1 MRSKKVLA
9 AIIAAAMATTVG
21 LSSLPAFAQ
30 ESSTS
35 IQDLTVNYQAD
46 PLGVDSQESIRFSWN
61 MDSNLIGQ
69 GQQSYQI
76 KLYQGDVSGDAIWDS
91 GVVTSSQSTGIVY
104 NGSQLDNETHYCW
117 TVTVVDKQGKSI
129 TSEPAHFDTGCDFGD
144 AKWIIPA
151 SQENGAP
158 MLRTEQKLTGKE
170 VASAKLYIS
179 SLGIYTAYLNGQE
192 VKAEQNGETVDDI
205 FNPGWTDYK
214 YYTNYQTYDVTE
226 YISGDSLAMGV
237 MLGKGWY
244 AGNIGGAGAYQD
256 VIGDSGEGATNELA
270 LIAKLAITYADGST
284 QVINTNQNDWKS
296 SDYSPVTANDY
307 FDGESYDANI
317 AKEVS
322 GWNNTGYDTASWSN
336 VVESS
341 YIGELRSS
349 TKAVARVAE
358 EYTQHPVSAFTY
370 HDSETLTPEEA
381 GNDYGAVTKHD
392 VDISKDITLK
402 AGDKLIVDMGQNMV
416 GVANLSI
423 SGPQGTTMTL
433 RHAEMLNDGKKNPT
447 VETGGS
453 DGPKDTLYITS
464 LRTAKA
470 TDTYIFSDEEQQTFQ
485 PSFTFHGFRYLEVTA
500 DQEVTIH
507 NLEGSVIT
515 AVGERTGYLETS
527 NADINQLVSNTLWS
541 QKGNYLSVP
550 TDCPQRDERT
560 GWTGDAQLFAQTGV
574 YNFDVFSFLENYT
587 EIMQE
592 HASRNSNIYSCI
604 IPGTPVIPGFVNI
617 IASGWSDAGIIIPWV
632 LYQQTGDITY
642 IKDNFEEMNLY
653 METVDQQGYNPIL
666 FGDWLTFSGASTPY
680 MNAVYQVYTTQL
692 MSKMA
697 DAIGNTEAKQK
708 YDAKYDTLKTAFME
722 KYVDEQGNILS
733 STADNVTTSTHG
745 YPVVDNAQ
753 TALLWA
759 LKCGLYDSTEQRDVM
774 IANLIAN
781 IKNEDGSIREGY
793 DENTLAVGF
802 LGVNVILPV
811 LTEIGAQ
818 DVAYDL
824 LLQDSMP
831 SWLYSV
837 KNGATTIWERWN
849 SYSVDNSFGDS
860 GMNSFNHYSYGAC
873 LEWMYEY
880 MTGINADE
888 DNPGFQ
894 SIILQPTVDESGR
907 ITYAN
912 GSYDSVYGNIVSN
925 WTAND
930 GTMSSYH
937 AEIPANT
944 SATLYLPVTEEMAK
958 SINVE
963 GIAFTG
969 MEENN
974 GETVAAFTVQA
985 GGYDFTIDGDKLN
998 VSVADGYVTNN
1009 TEPTPSNPSE
1019 EPSETPS
1026 ETPSTPSEE
1035 PSSNPS
1041 GNSSQDAPQ
1050 TGDVALPIAGVAVLA
1065 IAGGAVYIM
1074 KKIRR

>member
-1 MRSKKVLA
+1 MKSKKMLA
-9 AIIAAAMATTVG
+9 AVIAAAMATTVG

-30 ESSTS
+30 DSYTL
-35 IQDLTVNYQAD
+35 IDDLTINYQVN
-46 PLGVDSQESIRFSWN
+46 PLGVDSQDAIRFSWN

-76 KLYQGDVSGDAIWDS
+76 KLYQDNTTGNPVWDS
-91 GVVTSSQSTGIVY
+91 GVVSSSQSSGIAY
-104 NGSQLDNETHYCW
+104 NGNQLKNETHYCW
-117 TVTVVDKQGKSI
+117 IVTVVDKQGKSI

-144 AKWIIPA
+144 AKWIMPT

-214 YYTNYQTYDVTE
+214 YYTNYQTYDVTN

-244 AGNIGGAGAYQD
+244 AGNISSVGAYQN

-317 AKEVS
+317 AKKVA
-322 GWNNTGYDTASWSN
+322 GWNNVGYDTSNWSN
-336 VVESS
+336 VTEGNYV
-341 YIGELRSS
+341 GKLHSS

-370 HDSETLTPEEA
+370 NDSETLTPEQA
-381 GNDYGAVTKHD
+381 GNDFGAVTKHD

-416 GVANLSI
+416 GVTNLSI
-423 SGPQGTTMTL
+423 SGPQGATMTL
-433 RHAEMLNDGKKNPT
+433 RHAEMLNDGRKNPT
-447 VETGGS
+447 LESGGS
-453 DGPKDTLYITS
+453 DGPKDTLYMRAITN
-464 LRTAKA
+464 AKV
-470 TDTYIFSDEEQQTFQ
+470 TDTYTFSDDATQTFQ
-485 PSFTFHGFRYLEVTA
+485 PSFTYHGFRYVEITA
-500 DQEVTIH
+500 DQDITIH
-507 NLEGSVIT
+507 NIQGKVIT
-515 AVGERTGYLETS
+515 AVGEQTGHLETS

-541 QKGNYLSVP
+541 QKGNYLSIP
-550 TDCPQRDERT
+550 TDCPQRGERA

-574 YNFDVFSFLENYT
+574 YNYDVLSFLENYN
-587 EIMQE
+587 EVMQE
-592 HASRNSNIYSCI
+592 HASQNGDAYGAIMPSSF
-604 IPGTPVIPGFVNI
+604 VGFFATTV
-617 IASGWSDAGIIIPWV
+617 ASGWSDAGVIIPWV
-632 LYQQTGDITY
+632 LYQQTGDTTLI
-642 IKDNFEEMNLY
+642 EEYYSQMDAY
-653 METVDQQGYNPIL
+653 MDTVDKQGYNAGL
-666 FGDWLTFSGASTPY
+666 FGDWLAFSGASTPY
-680 MNAVYQVYTTQL
+680 LNAVYQIYTTQL

-697 DAIGNTEAKQK
+697 DAIGNSNAKQK
-708 YDAKYDTLKTAFME
+708 YDMKYDTLKSSFMK
-722 KYVDEQGNILS
+722 KYVDEQGNVLS
-733 STADNVTTSTHG
+733 STADGVTTSNHG
-745 YPVVDNAQ
+745 YPVIDNAQ

-759 LKCGLYDSTEQRDVM
+759 LKCGLYDSTEQRDTM
-774 IANLIAN
+774 IANLIIT

-793 DENTLAVGF
+793 DENTLGVGF

-811 LTEIGAQ
+811 LTEIGAE

-849 SYSVDNSFGDS
+849 SYSVENSFGDS

-880 MTGINADE
+880 MSGINADE

-963 GIAFTG
+963 GITFIG

-974 GETVAAFTVQA
+974 GETVAAFTVEA

-1019 EPSETPS
+1019 EPNSK
-1026 ETPSTPSEE
+1026 
-1035 PSSNPS
+1035 PSSN
-1041 GNSSQDAPQ
+1041 SSQASPQ
-1050 TGDVALPIAGVAVLA
+1050 TGDVALPIAGVAILA
-1065 IAGGAVYIM
+1065 IAGGAAYVM
-1074 KKIRR
+1074 KK

>member
-1 MRSKKVLA
+1 MKSKKMLA
-9 AIIAAAMATTVG
+9 AVIAAAMATTVG

-30 ESSTS
+30 DSYTL
-35 IQDLTVNYQAD
+35 IDDLTINYQVN
-46 PLGVDSQESIRFSWN
+46 PLGVDFQDAVRFSWN

-76 KLYQGDVSGDAIWDS
+76 KLYQDNTTGNPIWDS
-91 GVVTSSQSTGIVY
+91 GVVSSSQSSGISY
-104 NGSQLDNETHYCW
+104 NGNQLKNETHYCW

-144 AKWIIPA
+144 AKWIMPT

-214 YYTNYQTYDVTE
+214 YYTNYQTYDVTD

-244 AGNIGGAGAYQD
+244 AGNISSVGAYQD

-317 AKEVS
+317 AKKVA
-322 GWNNTGYDTASWSN
+322 GWNNVGYDTSNWSN
-336 VVESS
+336 VTEGNYV
-341 YIGELRSS
+341 GKLHSS

-370 HDSETLTPEEA
+370 NDSETLTPEQA
-381 GNDYGAVTKHD
+381 GNDFGAVTKHD

-416 GVANLSI
+416 GVTNLSI
-423 SGPQGTTMTL
+423 SGPQGATMTL
-433 RHAEMLNDGKKNPT
+433 RHAEMLNDGRKNPT
-447 VETGGS
+447 LESGGS
-453 DGPKDTLYITS
+453 DGPKDTLYMRAITN
-464 LRTAKA
+464 AKV
-470 TDTYIFSDEEQQTFQ
+470 TDTYTFSDDATQTFQ
-485 PSFTFHGFRYLEVTA
+485 PSFTYHGFRYVEITA
-500 DQEVTIH
+500 DQDITIH
-507 NLEGSVIT
+507 NIQGKVIT
-515 AVGERTGYLETS
+515 AVGEQTGHLETS

-541 QKGNYLSVP
+541 QKGNYLSIP
-550 TDCPQRDERT
+550 TDCPQRGERA

-574 YNFDVFSFLENYT
+574 YNYDVLSFLENYN
-587 EIMQE
+587 EVMQE
-592 HASRNSNIYSCI
+592 HASQNGDAYGAIMPSSF
-604 IPGTPVIPGFVNI
+604 VGFFATTV
-617 IASGWSDAGIIIPWV
+617 ASGWSDAGVIIPWV
-632 LYQQTGDITY
+632 LYQQTGDTTLI
-642 IKDNFEEMNLY
+642 EEYYSQMDAY
-653 METVDQQGYNPIL
+653 MDTVDKQGYNAGL
-666 FGDWLTFSGASTPY
+666 FGDWLAFSGASTPY
-680 MNAVYQVYTTQL
+680 LNAVYQIYTTQL

-697 DAIGNTEAKQK
+697 DAIGNSNAKQK
-708 YDAKYDTLKTAFME
+708 YDMKYDTLKSSFMK
-722 KYVDEQGNILS
+722 KYVDEQGNVLS
-733 STADNVTTSTHG
+733 STADGVTTSNHG
-745 YPVVDNAQ
+745 YPVIDNAQ

-759 LKCGLYDSTEQRDVM
+759 LKCGLYDSTEQRDTM
-774 IANLIAN
+774 IANLIIN

-793 DENTLAVGF
+793 DENTLGVGF

-811 LTEIGAQ
+811 LTEIGAE

-849 SYSVDNSFGDS
+849 SYSVENSFGDS

-880 MTGINADE
+880 MSGINADE

-963 GIAFTG
+963 GITFIG

-974 GETVAAFTVQA
+974 GETVAAFTVEA

-1019 EPSETPS
+1019 EPNSK
-1026 ETPSTPSEE
+1026 
-1035 PSSNPS
+1035 PSSN
-1041 GNSSQDAPQ
+1041 SSQASPQ
-1050 TGDVALPIAGVAVLA
+1050 TGDVALPIAGVAILA
-1065 IAGGAVYIM
+1065 IAGGAAYVM
-1074 KKIRR
+1074 KKMKK

>member
-1 MRSKKVLA
+1 MKSKKMLA
-9 AIIAAAMATTVG
+9 AVIAAAMATTVG

-30 ESSTS
+30 DSYTS
-35 IQDLTVNYQAD
+35 IGDLTVNYQVN
-46 PLGVDSQESIRFSWN
+46 PLGVDFQDAIRFSWN

-76 KLYQGDVSGDAIWDS
+76 KLYQDNTTGNPIWNS
-91 GVVTSSQSTGIVY
+91 GVVSSSQSSGIAY
-104 NGSQLDNETHYCW
+104 NGNQLKNETHYCW

-144 AKWIIPA
+144 AKWIMPA

-214 YYTNYQTYDVTE
+214 YYTNYQTYDVTN
-226 YISGDSLAMGV
+226 YISEDSLAMGV

-244 AGNIGGAGAYQD
+244 AGNISSTGAYQN

-317 AKEVS
+317 AKEVD
-322 GWNNTGYDTASWSN
+322 GWNNVGYDTSNWSN
-336 VVESS
+336 VIEGNYV
-341 YIGELRSS
+341 GELRSS

-381 GNDYGAVTKHD
+381 GNDFGTVTKHD

-416 GVANLSI
+416 GVTSLSV
-423 SGPQGTTMTL
+423 SGPQGATMTL
-433 RHAEMLNDGKKNPT
+433 RHAEMLNDGRKNPT
-447 VETGGS
+447 LESGGS
-453 DGPKDTLYITS
+453 DGPKDTLYMRAITN
-464 LRTAKA
+464 AKV
-470 TDTYIFSDEEQQTFQ
+470 TDTYTFSDDATQTFQ
-485 PSFTFHGFRYLEVTA
+485 PSFTYHGFRYVEITA
-500 DQEVTIH
+500 DQDITIH
-507 NLEGSVIT
+507 NLEGKVIT
-515 AVGERTGYLETS
+515 AVGEQTGHLETS

-541 QKGNYLSVP
+541 QKGNYLSIP
-550 TDCPQRDERT
+550 TDCPQRGERA

-574 YNFDVFSFLENYT
+574 YNYDVLSFLENYN

-592 HASRNSNIYSCI
+592 HASQNGDAYGAIMPSSF
-604 IPGTPVIPGFVNI
+604 VGFFATTV
-617 IASGWSDAGIIIPWV
+617 ASGWSDAGVIIPWV
-632 LYQQTGDITY
+632 LYQQTGDTTLI
-642 IKDNFEEMNLY
+642 EEYYDQMDAY
-653 METVDQQGYNPIL
+653 MDTVDKQGYNAGL
-666 FGDWLTFSGASTPY
+666 FGDWLAFSGASTPY
-680 MNAVYQVYTTQL
+680 LNAVYQIYTTQL

-697 DAIGNTEAKQK
+697 DAIGNSNAKQK
-708 YDAKYDTLKTAFME
+708 YDAKYDTLKSSFME
-722 KYVDEQGNILS
+722 KYVDEQGNVLS
-733 STADNVTTSTHG
+733 STADGVTTSNHG
-745 YPVVDNAQ
+745 YPVIDNAQ

-759 LKCGLYDSTEQRDVM
+759 LKCGLYDSTEQRDTM
-774 IANLIAN
+774 ITNLIVN

-793 DENTLAVGF
+793 DENTLGVGF

-849 SYSVDNSFGDS
+849 SYSVENSFGDS

-880 MTGINADE
+880 MSGINADE

-1074 KKIRR
+1074 KKIKR